1 MIIKIIIYIYIN
13 LINNV
18 NNFIMLN
25 SNKNILIL
33 SITYKIKYNN
43 KKYHLLIFHEE

>member
-18 NNFIMLN
+18 NNFIIIN

-33 SITYKIKYNN
+33 SNILHIK
-43 KKYHLLIFHEE
+43 

>member
-18 NNFIMLN
+18 NNFSMLN

-33 SITYKIKYNN
+33 STYKIKYNN

>member
-33 SITYKIKYNN
+33 SNILHIK
-43 KKYHLLIFHEE
+43 